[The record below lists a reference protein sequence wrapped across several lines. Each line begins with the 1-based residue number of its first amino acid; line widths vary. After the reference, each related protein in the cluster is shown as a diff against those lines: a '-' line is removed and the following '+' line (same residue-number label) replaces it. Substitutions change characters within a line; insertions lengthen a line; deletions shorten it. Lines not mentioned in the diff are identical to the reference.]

1 MRTQRVLLKVLL
13 ALSGLCVAMAATGCA
28 IIGGIFK
35 AGAVTGIVGVVVLV
49 AVVLLVVSRVS
60 KSG

>member
-1 MRTQRVLLKVLL
+1 MRIDRALL
-13 ALSGLCVAMAATGCA
+13 AISAVCVVLAASGCA

-35 AGAVTGIVGVVVLV
+35 AGAVTGIVGVVVLA
-49 AVVLLVVSRVS
+49 AVVLLVVSRFS